1 MDLQTIIRDLKV
13 RILGIQGS
21 PVKTPNNT
29 EYMLEEA
36 LKSAEAVA
44 PGRVETE
51 MIRLYELD
59 IRECTG
65 CDTCMRWVNKAQKQF
80 GHDVTPVPMER
91 IGREYNCSIEDDMV
105 MVRRK
110 MLETDGLVVAVPVY
124 IATMPSRLKMWID
137 RSRTF
142 IHDFR
147 IRGRPCG
154 CMSVA
159 FYRNTGQDTTIQDV
173 ARSLMSMGYRPVS
186 RGANTVS
193 TLEGTGIPIKETR
206 LAVSKD
212 ELGMYA
218 VRTVG
223 RKVAL
228 AALERKAG
236 LAVLREVL
244 GSELDKGVPVIVP
257 GSR

>member
-1 MDLQTIIRDLKV
+1 MDLQTIISDLKV
-13 RILGIQGS
+13 KILGIQGS
-21 PVKTPNNT
+21 PVKPPNNT

-36 LKSAEAVA
+36 LKAAEAVA

-65 CDTCMRWVNKAQKQF
+65 CDTCMRWVNKLQREVGF
-80 GHDVTPVPMER
+80 DVMPVPMEK
-91 IGREYNCSIEDDMV
+91 IGREYNCSVKDDMV
-105 MVRRK
+105 IVRRK
-110 MLETDGLVVAVPVY
+110 MLETDGLIISVPVY
-124 IATMPSRLKMWID
+124 IATMPSRVKMWID

-147 IRGRPCG
+147 MMGRPAG
-154 CMSVA
+154 VMSVA

-193 TLEGTGIPIKETR
+193 TLEGSGIPIRETR

-212 ELGMYA
+212 EMGMHA

-223 RKVAL
+223 RKVGM

-244 GSELDKGVPVIVP
+244 GSELDRGVAVIVP